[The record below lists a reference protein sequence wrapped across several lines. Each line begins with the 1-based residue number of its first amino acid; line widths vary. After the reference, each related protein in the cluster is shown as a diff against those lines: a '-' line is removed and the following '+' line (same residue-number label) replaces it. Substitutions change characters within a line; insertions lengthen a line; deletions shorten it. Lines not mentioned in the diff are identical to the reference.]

1 MESNYR
7 YISMA
12 EIGLAAAIIYNG
24 CRPIGRACVEGVH
37 YFIFKET
44 LSLTQVLATYGYED
58 EAPVQGSKFYEI
70 IENLRQEAEDESL

>member
-37 YFIFKET
+37 YFIFK
-44 LSLTQVLATYGYED
+44 
-58 EAPVQGSKFYEI
+58 
-70 IENLRQEAEDESL
+70 